1 MVIKASSSVEIRTL
15 VDALVNGDEL
25 HREAAVA
32 RLAVIGSRAVERLLE
47 AYAKSAE
54 ALPRVT
60 ILRTLEAIGDHRG
73 GALAQQAIREG
84 GDVGVAAAGVLR
96 ALLTSARDAS
106 ATDALDTLVA
116 VALDRD
122 RDQRV
127 RAAALDAL
135 HEMPA
140 EVQQRVEAAL
150 QADPDHPD
158 FAPSAL
164 RRDRLLTL
172 SKAVGSDRA
181 QSDAL
186 WNDASDGQLPDD
198 PRGLRDLISARA
210 ANAPL
215 NALRK
220 MIDAARAKER
230 DAQAS
235 TRDGWMALR
244 GSLHQALALR
254 GSRVALYDL
263 RETVEAAGVRPLPV
277 SFLAALQVLGDRT
290 CLEPLA
296 IAWGRTDPTDAQA
309 RYQLATA
316 FRAIARHEKVT
327 KGHTLMKK
335 IAARWPGI
343 VSTP

>member
-15 VDALVNGDEL
+15 VDALVTGDEL

-32 RLAVIGSRAVERLLE
+32 RLAVIGSRALERLSE
-47 AYAKSAE
+47 AYAKSTDV
-54 ALPRVT
+54 LPRVA

-73 GALAQQAIREG
+73 AVIAQQAIRES
-84 GDVGVAAAGVLR
+84 GDIGVAAAGVLR
-96 ALLTSARDAS
+96 ALLTSSREAS
-106 ATDALDTLVA
+106 ATAALDTLVA
-116 VALDRD
+116 VALDRE

-140 EVQQRVEAAL
+140 EVRQRVDAAL
-150 QADPDHPD
+150 QQDPDRK
-158 FAPSAL
+158 L
-164 RRDRLLTL
+164 REL
-172 SKAVGSDRA
+172 SKASGDVA
-181 QSDAL
+181 KTDAL
-186 WNDASDGQLPDD
+186 WNDASEGRLPDD
-198 PRGLRDLISARA
+198 PSALRDLVSARA
-210 ANAPL
+210 ANTPL
-215 NALRK
+215 NAVRK
-220 MIDAARAKER
+220 MIDAVRAKEK
-230 DAQAS
+230 DASAS
-235 TRDGWMALR
+235 RQEAWMALR

-263 RETVEAAGVRPLPV
+263 RETVEATGVRALPV

-296 IAWGRTDPTDAQA
+296 VAWGHADPADAHA
-309 RYQLATA
+309 RHQLAAA
-316 FRAIARHEKVT
+316 FRAIARREKVT

-343 VSTP
+343 VSKP